1 MQDRIGCLDTDG
13 DGWSDDGDVY
23 PNDAARQFVE
33 ESSSFPILLGLVGLV
48 IVGLLLIGFTVV
60 SRRGKNNLLTTDFAQ
75 KIPVHFNPIGT
86 PTIPAALTVPAAP
99 TAPAVPTTPATPPLP
114 PEGLPPGWT
123 MDQWTWYGADYL
135 KNR

>member
-1 MQDRIGCLDTDG
+1 
-13 DGWSDDGDVY
+13 VY
-23 PNDAARQFVE
+23 PNDPARQFVE
-33 ESSSFPILLGLVGLV
+33 ESSSFPILLVLVGLV
-48 IVGLLLIGFTVV
+48 VVGLLLLVFSQS

-86 PTIPAALTVPAAP
+86 PTIPAAPTVPTVPA
-99 TAPAVPTTPATPPLP
+99 TPATPATPPLP